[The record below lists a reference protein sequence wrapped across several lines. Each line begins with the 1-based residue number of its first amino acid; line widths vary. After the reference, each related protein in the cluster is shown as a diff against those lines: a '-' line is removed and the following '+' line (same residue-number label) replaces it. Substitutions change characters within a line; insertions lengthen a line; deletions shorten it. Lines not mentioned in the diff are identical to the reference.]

1 MYGEEPAFDC
11 NNCKFGWEIFEQTKI
26 KKKKYSKK
34 LRTSINAQKVNLKNV
49 INNAIVKERIK

>member
-1 MYGEEPAFDC
+1 MEKNQLLIVIIANSVE
-11 NNCKFGWEIFEQTKI
+11 KFLNKQKS
-26 KKKKYSKK
+26 KKKYSKK

>member
-26 KKKKYSKK
+26 KKKIFEKIEDFNQCPKSQFEECDKQCH
-34 LRTSINAQKVNLKNV
+34 S
-49 INNAIVKERIK
+49 

>member
-1 MYGEEPAFDC
+1 MEKNQLLIVIIANSVE
-11 NNCKFGWEIFEQTKI
+11 KFLNKQKSN
-26 KKKKYSKK
+26 KKYLKK

>member
-26 KKKKYSKK
+26 QKKCSKK

-49 INNAIVKERIK
+49 INKAIVKERIK